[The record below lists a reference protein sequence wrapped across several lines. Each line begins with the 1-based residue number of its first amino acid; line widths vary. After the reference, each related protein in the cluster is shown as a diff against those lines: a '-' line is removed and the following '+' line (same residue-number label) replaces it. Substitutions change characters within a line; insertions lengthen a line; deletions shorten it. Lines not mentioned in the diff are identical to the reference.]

1 MAEII
6 TYNRVIL
13 KFQSPWNIG
22 TVTTHEW
29 SVKFNLSGAAALNST
44 DAEATAHAL
53 AAPILALTE
62 SATSLVEYVYYA
74 PGSKVATSFNVYAP
88 GTYPGTGSAYN
99 PASGQA
105 AQLEVSVLLR
115 SPVGKNSLGKPV
127 YLRKWVH
134 GVLASSTDPNSHA
147 SLADPSGLLAV
158 YDDGAGPSK
167 LVPIAPRN
175 GQQGGPWMIEGHL
188 YTHQLRRG
196 HKKKKAASAA
206 TLTQILNLV
215 GTGLGAKALLEDAL
229 SALG

>member
-13 KFQSPWNIG
+13 KLQSPWNIG
-22 TVTTHEW
+22 SETTHDW
-29 SVKFNLSGAAALNST
+29 SVKFNLSGAAALSST

-53 AAPILALTE
+53 AGPILALTE
-62 SATSLVEYVYYA
+62 SATSLIEYVYYA
-74 PGSKVATSFNVYAP
+74 PGSKVATSFNTYAP

-105 AQLEVSVLLR
+105 AQLEVAILLR

-147 SLADPSGLLAV
+147 SLADPSGLLSV

-167 LVPIAPRN
+167 LVPVAPRN
-175 GQQGGPWMIEGHL
+175 GSQGGPWMIEGHL

-196 HKKKKAASAA
+196 HKRKAAVGASALDQVLKA
-206 TLTQILNLV
+206 V
-215 GTGLGAKALLEDAL
+215 GTGIAAKAVLEEALALL
-229 SALG
+229 G